1 MADERSGRRD
11 AQVHLRLTD
20 ADAERMRARA
30 AAAGM
35 SLSAYIRRAALGDGA
50 PAPSPAADARELR
63 PLYGELRRCGSNVN
77 QIARALNTYGAEG
90 AGDAA
95 VASALASLERACD
108 AVTDAMR
115 AARP

>member
-1 MADERSGRRD
+1 MAERDNRS
-11 AQVHLRLTD
+11 AQVHLRLT
-20 ADAERMRARA
+20 ADEAARMRARSEA
-30 AAAGM
+30 SGLG
-35 SLSAYIRRAALGDGA
+35 LSAYIRRIALSGGA
-50 PAPSPAADARELR
+50 PAPVADASELR
-63 PLYGELRRCGSNVN
+63 PLYAELRRCGSNVN

-95 VASALASLERACD
+95 VASTLAALERACE